1 VRELCGKA
9 SVNSVTL
16 CHPLPYRHHVA
27 PLERGRWNPRK
38 GYGRLPR
45 ARSGQRRDVGLVERV
60 SSITS
65 GPVWPSPP
73 LCRHPRHYSI
83 IPDTVGAWDDGTP
96 SCPPLHFLLPFVSPT
111 LERAYRR
118 EPNKKLSHHHPR
130 SRPWVGTGLATT
142 PARGEILQDN
152 RQLHDTVRHAAACS
166 TEAMRPDCKLPP
178 LGLTKEEAVP

>member
-96 SCPPLHFLLPFVSPT
+96 PCPPLHFLLPFVSPT

-118 EPNKKLSHHHPR
+118 EPTRSSRTITLEAAPGWAQDSPR
-130 SRPWVGTGLATT
+130 RPPGARFSRTT
-142 PARGEILQDN
+142 IK
-152 RQLHDTVRHAAACS
+152 S
-166 TEAMRPDCKLPP
+166 TTLCAMPP
-178 LGLTKEEAVP
+178 HVAPKPCGLTVNCLPLA